1 MLTPSQT
8 ADVNALRDQI
18 GIIPQEPAMFSGTLR
33 ENIDPFI
40 KYSDHE
46 VLSAIKECGLE
57 GKTLETIVAVAGDNF
72 SLGEKQLV

>member
-1 MLTPSQT
+1 
-8 ADVNALRDQI
+8 
-18 GIIPQEPAMFSGTLR
+18 MFSGTLR